1 MTVSQ
6 TVYEAVGGESF
17 FVELVDDFYDR
28 VEQDS
33 LLMEVYPDDLSEPR
47 RTTAGFLAQYWGGP
61 PAYSEE
67 RGHPRLRM
75 RHAPFVIRQRERD
88 HWLDHML
95 AAVSATVAAHEVPG
109 EVETA
114 MTGYFEQA
122 STAMINTAESADG

>member
-6 TVYEAVGGESF
+6 TVYDAVGGKPF

-28 VEQDS
+28 VQADDV
-33 LLMEVYPDDLSEPR
+33 LMAVYPDDLSEPR

-61 PAYSEE
+61 PDYSEE

-88 HWLDHML
+88 HWLNHML
-95 AAVSATVAAHEVPG
+95 AAVSATVKTHQVPHEV
-109 EVETA
+109 EAA
-114 MTGYFEQA
+114 MNGYFEHA
-122 STAMINTAESADG
+122 STAMINTAELSNG